1 MNYRPLSLL
10 ALHHPI
16 GNRYP
21 DLPQRMIDMP
31 PTHMIMHILLA
42 VLVYLLALEHER
54 GRGVSDLEIVRGYP
68 NTTLSVLPGTNRST
82 TYPVIKIPGEP
93 GSQVKKTNRALR
105 KS

>member
-16 GNRYP
+16 GKRYL
-21 DLPQRMIDMP
+21 DLRQRMIDMP
-31 PTHMIMHILLA
+31 PTCMIMHILLV

-68 NTTLSVLPGTNRST
+68 NTTLSVLPGTNRTT

-93 GSQVKKTNRALR
+93 GSQVKKTT
-105 KS
+105 